1 MNNYSQWR
9 QRAADASF
17 LGLVTLVTHS
27 STPYTAKLRKLFRIW
42 TTEYRT
48 GGLDSWQLRSAGRNN
63 AGRLLSGNYAG
74 ALHGLMQ
81 QIAEAQP
88 DVQLSLFRWYR
99 QHLVDILDKPFV
111 DSANSMW
118 FDRRFTREIREWSK
132 SKGWLGD

>member
-1 MNNYSQWR
+1 
-9 QRAADASF
+9 
-17 LGLVTLVTHS
+17 
-27 STPYTAKLRKLFRIW
+27 
-42 TTEYRT
+42 
-48 GGLDSWQLRSAGRNN
+48 
-63 AGRLLSGNYAG
+63 
-74 ALHGLMQ
+74 MQ

-118 FDRRFTREIREWSK
+118 FDRRFPREIREWSK